1 MRGCLHEGALA
12 AYLDGELPEA
22 TRRRA
27 AGHLQSCARCRA
39 RLEHVGATAA
49 RVNALLDALAG
60 EVPVA
65 ATSAVLPLRAVPE
78 SDAPWVR
85 WAVAAAVGVLA
96 MGAVLGV
103 LTMAR
108 HPQVAAPALVAK
120 KQATVPPAP
129 AIVSRTVTPDVKP
142 KFRRVRKS
150 KPLPRLDDFLAL
162 DDGDPIQVGVVVRVM
177 LPAPGFAA
185 MPQTGATQVIMA
197 DLVIGEDGQARAIRF
212 VP

>member
-1 MRGCLHEGALA
+1 MMGCLSEGALE

-22 TRRRA
+22 KRYSV
-27 AGHLQSCARCRA
+27 AGHLQRCARCRS
-39 RLEHVGATAA
+39 RLEGVGATAA

-60 EVPVA
+60 EDPVA
-65 ATSAVLPLRAVPE
+65 ATSAVLPLRERPG
-78 SDAPWVR
+78 SDASWVR
-85 WAVAAAVGVLA
+85 WAVAAVGVLA
-96 MGAVLGV
+96 MGAVLDV

-108 HPQVAAPALVAK
+108 RPQVAAPALVTK
-120 KQATVPPAP
+120 KQATVQSAP
-129 AIVSRTVTPDVKP
+129 GIVSRTVAPAVKP
-142 KFRRVRKS
+142 RFRRVRRS

-177 LPAPGFAA
+177 LPASAFAA

-197 DLVIGEDGQARAIRF
+197 DLAIGEDGRARAIRF

>member
-39 RLEHVGATAA
+39 RLERVEATAA
-49 RVNALLDALAG
+49 RVNALLDALVD

-65 ATSAVLPLRAVPE
+65 ATSDVLPFRARPG

-85 WAVAAAVGVLA
+85 WAVAAAAGVLA
-96 MGAVLGV
+96 ISAVLGV
-103 LTMAR
+103 LTISR
-108 HPQVAAPALVAK
+108 GPQVAPPALVAK
-120 KQATVPPAP
+120 KQATVQPAP
-129 AIVSRTVTPDVKP
+129 AIVSRTVAPAVKP
-142 KFRRVRKS
+142 KFRRVRRS

-177 LPAPGFAA
+177 LPASAFAA
-185 MPQTGATQVIMA
+185 MPQTGAMQVIMA
-197 DLVIGEDGQARAIRF
+197 DLAIGEDGRARAIRF